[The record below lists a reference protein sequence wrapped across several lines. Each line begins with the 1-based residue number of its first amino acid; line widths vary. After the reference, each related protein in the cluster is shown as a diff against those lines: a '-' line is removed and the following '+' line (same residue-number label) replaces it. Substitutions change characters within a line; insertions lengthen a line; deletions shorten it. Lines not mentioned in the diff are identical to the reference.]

1 MSGADVSSYG
11 PEVFTPD
18 RAMRR
23 SLKERQNTLPL
34 SRSGLHSA
42 ASDTAELGPEAAA
55 KLHSRAFA
63 EALKERNA
71 APKDDARGTS
81 ADRAEEVEQ
90 ATKLDLVDVRPTQHG
105 AHAAGKDR
113 RGTDQRFGWHPGR
126 HTFARGSGQGLI
138 ESGATQ
144 QALKEMREHD
154 VRFHP
159 ASPPSAKEQFK
170 AARALSSGPERLLET
185 GLWNDAGFGPRPE
198 KRGPT
203 EAEAEHESSLSGL
216 RGHKLARVS
225 EEGEHPKGVHGRA
238 WNRVLNRDATKLQQ
252 IRTAIDLKETDMHSL
267 QNEERARAME
277 AKDLEQ
283 HALGIERLEM
293 AAYGRAEMQRN
304 DALRLAHKLLVEK
317 RHARELERKVKFEE
331 RRVKDNLAA
340 GMKLTEQGKAEQK
353 AFEDM
358 TGPIKKAQ
366 EDVHIAN
373 QAYTKSELALATAET
388 TAERLA
394 THPKLAQEA
403 MARIKKLRKQS
414 AAMAHLVKSASARL
428 HTLQNANGPSSF
440 TDGIDSHFDSPKKR
454 GIHKMQ
460 KARNIQEKVDM
471 LKAKVM
477 RETKA
482 IATRLPALHTQI
494 RAAKKLH
501 TKYLKLHDSAEAAQ
515 SAADKAKLQDLKIQR
530 QVHFDATVLH
540 NVKKELQ
547 EDRGRYAAMT
557 RH

>member
-1 MSGADVSSYG
+1 M
-11 PEVFTPD
+11 
-18 RAMRR
+18 
-23 SLKERQNTLPL
+23 
-34 SRSGLHSA
+34 
-42 ASDTAELGPEAAA
+42 AELGPEAAA

-81 ADRAEEVEQ
+81 AGRTDQVEQ
-90 ATKLDLVDVRPTQHG
+90 ATKLDLVDVRPTQHV
-105 AHAAGKDR
+105 AHPSANEGG
-113 RGTDQRFGWHPGR
+113 GTEQRFGWHPGR
-126 HTFARGSGQGLI
+126 HTFARGSGEGLI

-185 GLWNDAGFGPRPE
+185 GLWNDAGFGPRTE
-198 KRGPT
+198 RRGPT

-216 RGHKLARVS
+216 RGHKLARVA

-238 WNRVLNRDATKLQQ
+238 WNRVLHRDATKLQQ

-267 QNEERARAME
+267 QNEERARGME

-340 GMKLTEQGKAEQK
+340 VMKLTEQGKA
-353 AFEDM
+353 
-358 TGPIKKAQ
+358 
-366 EDVHIAN
+366 
-373 QAYTKSELALATAET
+373 
-388 TAERLA
+388 
-394 THPKLAQEA
+394 
-403 MARIKKLRKQS
+403 
-414 AAMAHLVKSASARL
+414 
-428 HTLQNANGPSSF
+428 
-440 TDGIDSHFDSPKKR
+440 
-454 GIHKMQ
+454 
-460 KARNIQEKVDM
+460 
-471 LKAKVM
+471 
-477 RETKA
+477 
-482 IATRLPALHTQI
+482 
-494 RAAKKLH
+494 
-501 TKYLKLHDSAEAAQ
+501 
-515 SAADKAKLQDLKIQR
+515 
-530 QVHFDATVLH
+530 
-540 NVKKELQ
+540 
-547 EDRGRYAAMT
+547 
-557 RH
+557 